1 MSMETKFIRLCVL
14 SLLSAGLWANGSA
27 VAGTST
33 GTLNVSATVN
43 HSCRSLTTAPMNF
56 PDYRATEAA
65 PTDAS
70 TQFSVRCT
78 LGTPVNIG
86 LDKGLIGASESAR
99 QLANGSSRLS
109 YNLYTSAA
117 RTTVWDNS
125 ASRITASGQGLGT
138 DMSFTVYGRIPAG
151 QFSAAP
157 GAYTDTITV
166 VVSY

>member
-1 MSMETKFIRLCVL
+1 M
-14 SLLSAGLWANGSA
+14 
-27 VAGTST
+27 AGTST

-43 HSCRSLTTAPMNF
+43 HSCRSLTTAPLSF
-56 PDYRATEAA
+56 PDYRASEAS

-78 LGTPVNIG
+78 MGTPVNIG
-86 LDKGLIGASESAR
+86 LDKGVIGAAESSR

-117 RTTVWDNS
+117 RTTVWDN
-125 ASRITASGQGLGT
+125 ASTRISASGQGLGT

-151 QFSAAP
+151 QYGAAP

>member
-1 MSMETKFIRLCVL
+1 M
-14 SLLSAGLWANGSA
+14 
-27 VAGTST
+27 AGTST

-56 PDYRATEAA
+56 PDYRASAA
-65 PTDAS
+65 SPTDAT

-86 LDKGLIGASESAR
+86 LDKGTVGTSEAAR

-117 RTTVWDNS
+117 RTTVWDNT
-125 ASRITASGQGLGT
+125 AARVTASGQGLGT

-151 QFSAAP
+151 QFDAAP